1 MENIEYANAY
11 SEVLEILKNIS
22 KEDYEKVP
30 SEKIDLFEKNAN
42 KNYNFQYDTN
52 LTLDEQNVSKRAKA
66 IIAILFRDYWATP
79 EQREKIL
86 AKQNYDRI
94 QIEKNKQKQ
103 YNVDNIFK
111 NKERKVETVENSV
124 SMVEYK
130 DGAVIAQLGTPDM
143 KLPIQY
149 ALFYPERRYMPG
161 DRLDFTKLSSIV
173 IETPDMDIFLGLRYA
188 YEAIGIGGSMPTVFN
203 AANEYAVK
211 QFLDRKIDFLDI
223 YDIIRASMDHH
234 NLIENPDIDE
244 ILATEQ
250 EVYEFIESGC

>member
-111 NKERKVETVENSV
+111 NKERKVEIVENSV
-124 SMVEYK
+124 STIEYK
-130 DGAVIAQLGTPDM
+130 
-143 KLPIQY
+143 
-149 ALFYPERRYMPG
+149 E
-161 DRLDFTKLSSIV
+161 SIFSK
-173 IETPDMDIFLGLRYA
+173 IKKWF
-188 YEAIGIGGSMPTVFN
+188 
-203 AANEYAVK
+203 K
-211 QFLDRKIDFLDI
+211 QTLKK
-223 YDIIRASMDHH
+223 Y
-234 NLIENPDIDE
+234 
-244 ILATEQ
+244 
-250 EVYEFIESGC
+250 

>member
-94 QIEKNKQKQ
+94 QIEKNKQSIAFQ
-103 YNVDNIFK
+103 IEQLLRSESNLHQQG
-111 NKERKVETVENSV
+111 S
-124 SMVEYK
+124 
-130 DGAVIAQLGTPDM
+130 AVQIAG
-143 KLPIQY
+143 
-149 ALFYPERRYMPG
+149 
-161 DRLDFTKLSSIV
+161 FTS
-173 IETPDMDIFLGLRYA
+173 D
-188 YEAIGIGGSMPTVFN
+188 
-203 AANEYAVK
+203 
-211 QFLDRKIDFLDI
+211 
-223 YDIIRASMDHH
+223 
-234 NLIENPDIDE
+234 
-244 ILATEQ
+244 
-250 EVYEFIESGC
+250 

>member
-52 LTLDEQNVSKRAKA
+52 LTLDEQNVSKRTKA

-111 NKERKVETVENSV
+111 NKEKKAETVENSV

-130 DGAVIAQLGTPDM
+130 E
-143 KLPIQY
+143 PIF
-149 ALFYPERRYMPG
+149 ARI
-161 DRLDFTKLSSIV
+161 K
-173 IETPDMDIFLGLRYA
+173 
-188 YEAIGIGGSMPTVFN
+188 
-203 AANEYAVK
+203 K
-211 QFLDRKIDFLDI
+211 
-223 YDIIRASMDHH
+223 
-234 NLIENPDIDE
+234 
-244 ILATEQ
+244 
-250 EVYEFIESGC
+250 

>member
-52 LTLDEQNVSKRAKA
+52 LTLDEQNVSKRTKA

-130 DGAVIAQLGTPDM
+130 E
-143 KLPIQY
+143 PI
-149 ALFYPERRYMPG
+149 LKRIKKWF
-161 DRLDFTKLSSIV
+161 
-173 IETPDMDIFLGLRYA
+173 
-188 YEAIGIGGSMPTVFN
+188 
-203 AANEYAVK
+203 K
-211 QFLDRKIDFLDI
+211 QTFKK
-223 YDIIRASMDHH
+223 Y
-234 NLIENPDIDE
+234 
-244 ILATEQ
+244 
-250 EVYEFIESGC
+250 

>member
-52 LTLDEQNVSKRAKA
+52 LTLDEQNVSKRTKA

-111 NKERKVETVENSV
+111 NKEKKAETVENSV
-124 SMVEYK
+124 SMIEYK
-130 DGAVIAQLGTPDM
+130 
-143 KLPIQY
+143 
-149 ALFYPERRYMPG
+149 E
-161 DRLDFTKLSSIV
+161 SIFSK
-173 IETPDMDIFLGLRYA
+173 IKKWF
-188 YEAIGIGGSMPTVFN
+188 
-203 AANEYAVK
+203 K
-211 QFLDRKIDFLDI
+211 QTFKK
-223 YDIIRASMDHH
+223 Y
-234 NLIENPDIDE
+234 
-244 ILATEQ
+244 
-250 EVYEFIESGC
+250 

>member
-42 KNYNFQYDTN
+42 KNYNFQYNTN

-94 QIEKNKQKQ
+94 QIEKDKQKQ
-103 YNVDNIFK
+103 YDVDNIFK
-111 NKERKVETVENSV
+111 NKEKKVETVEDSV
-124 SMVEYK
+124 SMIEYK
-130 DGAVIAQLGTPDM
+130 
-143 KLPIQY
+143 
-149 ALFYPERRYMPG
+149 E
-161 DRLDFTKLSSIV
+161 SI
-173 IETPDMDIFLGLRYA
+173 FA
-188 YEAIGIGGSMPTVFN
+188 
-203 AANEYAVK
+203 
-211 QFLDRKIDFLDI
+211 KIKNWFKKTFKK
-223 YDIIRASMDHH
+223 Y
-234 NLIENPDIDE
+234 
-244 ILATEQ
+244 
-250 EVYEFIESGC
+250 

>member
-42 KNYNFQYDTN
+42 KNYNFQYDAN

-94 QIEKNKQKQ
+94 QIEKDKQKQ
-103 YNVDNIFK
+103 YDVDSIFK
-111 NKERKVETVENSV
+111 NKERKIEIVENSV

-130 DGAVIAQLGTPDM
+130 ESI
-143 KLPIQY
+143 
-149 ALFYPERRYMPG
+149 
-161 DRLDFTKLSSIV
+161 FTRIKKWFKQTFKKIEKSS
-173 IETPDMDIFLGLRYA
+173 
-188 YEAIGIGGSMPTVFN
+188 
-203 AANEYAVK
+203 
-211 QFLDRKIDFLDI
+211 
-223 YDIIRASMDHH
+223 
-234 NLIENPDIDE
+234 
-244 ILATEQ
+244 
-250 EVYEFIESGC
+250 